1 MGEVFRGVRIG
12 DWALAAALTAAGTLL
27 MIADIT
33 WDQATIAAEVAA
45 GRMVHGVDS
54 QSWWMLPVFLAA
66 ILPILWWRRNLLLVT
81 GISAAAMVSHLL
93 IFGWTTRC
101 GAGLPLAWALA
112 ILAGLTLDRRRSL
125 IAMGLNMVLLVG
137 VIAKDSSTGTSLLP
151 ITMAMSWIVWAIAR
165 AARSRVRM
173 GRELKRRTEELRAL
187 RDERAAL
194 EVADDRARISR
205 QLDGLLQER
214 LGQLTRAA
222 ESAGGLDAEASR
234 RVLASIEDESRR
246 TLDDMREIVG
256 MLRGG
261 DVALAPAPTVAH
273 LKALLA
279 RRGSD
284 ARLAVS
290 GDPRS
295 LPATVGLSAYRIV
308 EHLLGVLADQPD
320 ARIEVGVRFAD
331 DALELSVRGPVER
344 HADMRA
350 AVARATERA
359 RLLGGSVEARTS
371 HGLVAAVAQL
381 PVAR

>member
-1 MGEVFRGVRIG
+1 
-12 DWALAAALTAAGTLL
+12 
-27 MIADIT
+27 
-33 WDQATIAAEVAA
+33 
-45 GRMVHGVDS
+45 
-54 QSWWMLPVFLAA
+54 
-66 ILPILWWRRNLLLVT
+66 
-81 GISAAAMVSHLL
+81 
-93 IFGWTTRC
+93 
-101 GAGLPLAWALA
+101 
-112 ILAGLTLDRRRSL
+112 
-125 IAMGLNMVLLVG
+125 
-137 VIAKDSSTGTSLLP
+137 
-151 ITMAMSWIVWAIAR
+151 
-165 AARSRVRM
+165 
-173 GRELKRRTEELRAL
+173 
-187 RDERAAL
+187 
-194 EVADDRARISR
+194 
-205 QLDGLLQER
+205 
-214 LGQLTRAA
+214 
-222 ESAGGLDAEASR
+222 
-234 RVLASIEDESRR
+234 
-246 TLDDMREIVG
+246 MREIVG

-273 LKALLA
+273 LEALLA

-284 ARLAVS
+284 ARLAVN

-308 EHLLGVLADQPD
+308 EHLLGALADQPD